1 MSLPIIEKRITSRS
15 DAKGVCGATIR
26 ERSEYVLV
34 KTGGGR
40 TFYYLAFAFYFINS
54 ALGRSAFAP
63 IGFLDSLLKLLAVA
77 FLFLKFVSQKLSL
90 RGWAA
95 ALILG
100 AVGLFSW
107 RQAAEG
113 WLFWCALFI
122 LCAKDVD
129 INQLAKLTFYLTI
142 VMLVV
147 VCASATFGLIENI
160 AYVRG
165 AETRY
170 CLGFSHPNSLGL
182 YLLLMCFSFSVMR
195 FGKNP
200 IPDIIL
206 ILASDGLNLAVAN
219 SRTCVLLSFV
229 QISLL
234 VVFYWVHNETAR
246 KVLRVCFVVAVLAVI
261 SASMYFM
268 VSYDSSNGLHG
279 ALNSAISGRLR
290 LAHEYYSMQPL
301 TAFGCSF
308 EQFDPIYWEQGLP
321 GSEAKPFVVDN
332 AWCHLILRYGIVPAL
347 LFLVGFLGV
356 FFKTITEKRW
366 DALLFALVL
375 MTIYGFCETAGIRI
389 ECNFLLCSI
398 GTELLYSKDMQNCLR
413 RLVATNDLRDRKK

>member
-1 MSLPIIEKRITSRS
+1 MSLSKTKERMASSAEGASGFGGTVREWSNRVL
-15 DAKGVCGATIR
+15 AKTD
-26 ERSEYVLV
+26 
-34 KTGGGR
+34 GGCA
-40 TFYYLAFAFYFINS
+40 FYYLAFAFYFINS
-54 ALGRSAFAP
+54 ALGRSAFDP
-63 IGFLDSLLKLLAVA
+63 IGFLDTVLKLFAVA

-90 RGWAA
+90 KGWAA

-122 LCAKDVD
+122 LCAKGVD
-129 INQLAKLTFYLTI
+129 INRLAKLTFYLT
-142 VMLVV
+142 VAMLVV
-147 VCASATFGLIENI
+147 ICASAAFGLIENI

-165 AETRY
+165 IETRY
-170 CLGFSHPNSLGL
+170 CLGFSHPNALGL
-182 YLLLMCFSFSVMR
+182 YLLLMCFSFSAMR

-229 QISLL
+229 QIALL
-234 VVFYWVHNETAR
+234 VVFYWVHNEAAR
-246 KVLRVCFVVAVLAVI
+246 KVLRMCFVAAALAVI
-261 SASMYFM
+261 GASIYFM
-268 VSYDSSNGLHG
+268 ASYDPSNGLHG
-279 ALNSAISGRLR
+279 ALNSVLSGRLR

-321 GSEAKPFVVDN
+321 GAEAKTFVVDN
-332 AWCHLILRYGIVPAL
+332 AWCHLILRYGIIPAL
-347 LFLVGFLGV
+347 LFLLGFLGV
-356 FFKTITEKRW
+356 FFKTVAEKRW
-366 DALLFALVL
+366 DALLFGLVL

-389 ECNFLLCSI
+389 ECNFLLCSV
-398 GTELLYSKDMQNCLR
+398 GTELLYPKDVQSRLR
-413 RLVATNDLRDRKK
+413 RLVATNDLRSRKK